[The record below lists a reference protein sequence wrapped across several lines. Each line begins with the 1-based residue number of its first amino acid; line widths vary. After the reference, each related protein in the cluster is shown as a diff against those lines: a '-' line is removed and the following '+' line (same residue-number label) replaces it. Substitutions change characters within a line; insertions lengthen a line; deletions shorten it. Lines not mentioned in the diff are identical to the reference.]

1 MNRFKGKG
9 IKSSF
14 IVFIAT
20 IFLIAQSG
28 MYSSSPA
35 YADELPSG
43 VTITAIDEDGEDV
56 FETKAVSFED
66 EDTAFD
72 ALDDVAEVTYE
83 DTDLGQFI
91 TGINENSPEEGYYWG
106 FFVNGSTADVGA
118 EGYELDH
125 GDNLLFKVVDE
136 DIWPHTTID
145 VKVSAVGLNDE
156 EVLPETNV
164 DIVKFGTAYDAILQ
178 ATDQEGIN
186 LDVSVDSEFL
196 TFINDLDDALDDSF
210 YWGMYLN
217 DDSMETGLVNYQ
229 MQEGDHLELIATE
242 LIDEDSGSDDS
253 EGEQGSN
260 DGKEEST
267 NEEEVDEPESDNLE
281 ELTLEYI
288 KQLTDES
295 IDYLLSNDSLDWYG
309 SITLNALKRDVAQQI
324 AEDSIESVVVN
335 EGEFRLV
342 TDAARNILILTAA
355 GKDATDIEG
364 YNLIEKLTNHEGMTS
379 QGNNGPIYSLLAIN
393 SGGYDTEDDATWSKD
408 KLIEYLIE
416 EQLDD
421 GGWSL
426 FGNSFHVDLTG
437 MGLAALAPYQGDEN
451 IKTVI
456 DNAAAH
462 LSKAQHEDGG
472 YPDPF
477 HGGDS
482 SPSIAM
488 AITGLVSVGIDPTGE
503 EFTTEKGVNLVERL
517 LQFRNDDGGFDQNIG
532 DDESNSIASNQSV
545 FGLAAYYKFLNND
558 GAIFDFRVTGE
569 DKDKEDEQ
577 EDQEQQDEGKKEE
590 DEEKEEDKDV
600 DVPKEQEDK
609 IDEKEDDRGENV
621 TGVIESSTDDKKDST
636 ENNND
641 VDQDTSNENTEIKHT
656 ASGEELPDTATSNYT
671 FIAIGIFMVIAG
683 IMLVVFKRRLRVN
696 L

>member
-1 MNRFKGKG
+1 M
-9 IKSSF
+9 
-14 IVFIAT
+14 
-20 IFLIAQSG
+20 
-28 MYSSSPA
+28 
-35 YADELPSG
+35 
-43 VTITAIDEDGEDV
+43 
-56 FETKAVSFED
+56 
-66 EDTAFD
+66 
-72 ALDDVAEVTYE
+72 DDVAEVTYE
-83 DTDLGQFI
+83 DTEIGQFI
-91 TGINENSPEEGYYWG
+91 TAINEKSPEEGYYWG

-118 EGYELDH
+118 GGYELDH
-125 GDNLLFKVVDE
+125 GDNLLFKIVDE
-136 DIWPHTTID
+136 DIWPHNTID

-156 EVLPETNV
+156 EVLPVTNV
-164 DIVKFGTAYDAILQ
+164 DIVEFGTAYDALVQ

-196 TFINDLDDALDDSF
+196 TFINDLDDPLEDSF

-217 DDSMETGLVNYQ
+217 DDSMETGLVSYQ

-242 LIDEDSGSDDS
+242 LPDEDSRSDDS

-260 DGKEEST
+260 DGKGESR
-267 NEEEVDEPESDNLE
+267 NEEEVDEPESENLE
-281 ELTLEYI
+281 ELTLESI

-309 SITLNALKRDVAQQI
+309 FITLNALEKDVPQQI
-324 AEDSIESVVVN
+324 AEDSIESVVAN

-364 YNLIEKLTNHEGMTS
+364 YNLIEKLTNHERMTN
-379 QGNNGPIYSLLAIN
+379 QGNNGPIYTLLAIN

-408 KLIEYLIE
+408 QLIQYLIE

-426 FGNSFHVDLTG
+426 FGDSFHVDLTG
-437 MGLAALAPYQGDEN
+437 MGLAALAPYQDDEN

-456 DNAAAH
+456 DNAVAH

-488 AITGLVSVGIDPTGE
+488 AIAGLVSVGVDPTDE
-503 EFTTEKGVNLVERL
+503 QFTTEEGVNLVERL
-517 LQFRNDDGGFDQNIG
+517 LQFRNGDGGFDQNIG
-532 DDESNSIASNQSV
+532 DDSSNSIASNQSV

-558 GAIFDFRVTGE
+558 GIIFDFRVIDE
-569 DKDKEDEQ
+569 DEDEQ
-577 EDQEQQDEGKKEE
+577 EDQEQQDEGKKEDEEKE
-590 DEEKEEDKDV
+590 DEEKEEDKDKAV
-600 DVPKEQEDK
+600 DDPKEQEGK
-609 IDEKEDDRGENV
+609 NDEKDDERGQNV
-621 TGVIESSTDDKKDST
+621 TDEIESSTDDQKDST
-636 ENNND
+636 VNNND
-641 VDQDTSNENTEIKHT
+641 APKDTSTENTEINHT
-656 ASGEELPDTATSNYT
+656 ASGEELPDTATSNYN
-671 FIAIGIFMVIAG
+671 FIAIGLFMLIVG
-683 IMLVVFKRRLRVN
+683 TMLFVFKRRMDVDY
-696 L
+696 